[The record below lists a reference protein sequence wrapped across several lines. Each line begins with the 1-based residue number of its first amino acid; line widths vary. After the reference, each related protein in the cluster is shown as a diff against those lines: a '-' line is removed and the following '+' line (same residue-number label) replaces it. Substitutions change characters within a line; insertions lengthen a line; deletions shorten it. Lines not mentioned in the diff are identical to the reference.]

1 MTSRS
6 TTGAIIETD
15 ALRDR
20 LGGCEAGAGAGALRF
35 TREELLLAAAAELV
49 DWVFGL
55 GGPLLFLGGGGGGG
69 RLLGGGGG
77 GGGFWLLRPG
87 GCGRD
92 IVAALAIVCKM
103 FIVCC
108 GGCPLSIANKRA
120 LWLRTVQKLAALDWT
135 GLLLH

>member
-15 ALRDR
+15 VFRDR
-20 LGGCEAGAGAGALRF
+20 LGVCEAGAGAGALRF
-35 TREELLLAAAAELV
+35 TREALLLAAAAELV

-55 GGPLLFLGGGGGGG
+55 GDPLLFLGGGGGGG
-69 RLLGGGGG
+69 LLLGGGGG

-92 IVAALAIVCKM
+92 IVTALAIVCKM
-103 FIVCC
+103 FIACLRRMPFVYCQQKSSAA
-108 GGCPLSIANKRA
+108 PYRA
-120 LWLRTVQKLAALDWT
+120 KTSCAVLN
-135 GLLLH
+135 